1 MANNRVLTGA
11 IAIIKVSTPTGQKVV
26 GLMRDLRISESFRR
40 QEVRGLGT
48 ILPTEA
54 PVTEWRGTVS
64 CSFFEIDWRKSGL
77 ERAVRRDVG
86 SGNAASQIANGSQ
99 ILNFEDNLV
108 LDDLGVT
115 LNVYKKI
122 SDVGSPDPT
131 TGLIIP
137 QVEPYCIITRCL
149 IESENINVSEGT
161 ISGRDQSFVYLDP
174 IVFDA

>member
-1 MANNRVLTGA
+1 MSKVLTGA

-26 GLMRDLRISESFRR
+26 GLMRDVRINESFRR

-48 ILPTEA
+48 ILPQEA

-64 CSFFEIDWRKSGL
+64 CSFFEIDWKKSGL
-77 ERAVRRDVG
+77 EKAIRRDVG
-86 SGNAASQIANGSQ
+86 LANAASQLANGNTAT
-99 ILNFEDNLV
+99 NFEDNLV

-122 SDVGSPDPT
+122 TDAVDAS

-137 QVEPYCIITRCL
+137 QATPYCIVTRCL
-149 IESENINVSEGT
+149 IESESVNISEGS

>member
-1 MANNRVLTGA
+1 MANQVLTGA
-11 IAIIKVSTPTGQKVV
+11 IAIIKVSTPTGQKTV
-26 GLMRDLRISESFRR
+26 GLMRDLRINESFRR

-48 ILPTEA
+48 ILPQEA

-64 CSFFEIDWRKSGL
+64 CSFFEIDWLKSGL
-77 ERAVRRDVG
+77 EKEIRRDVG
-86 SGNAASQIANGSQ
+86 LANAASQVANGNTNP
-99 ILNFEDNLV
+99 NFEDNLT

-115 LNVYKKI
+115 LNVYKKMQDAI
-122 SDVGSPDPT
+122 DAT

-137 QVEPYCIITRCL
+137 NSTPYCIITRCL
-149 IESENINVSEGT
+149 IESESVNVSEGT